1 MEKIALNGNV
11 RQNLSKSSKTQLRN
25 SARVPGVL
33 YAKGIESITVDVA
46 ASAINALVFTTK
58 THLINLVLDNQ
69 KEYDCVLKDYQFDPV
84 TDKVIHF
91 DLLGIVAGQKI
102 EIDIPIQFTGS
113 AIGVREGGQLQEF
126 MHKLTVLCLP
136 NQIPEHIEI
145 NIANLKIGSSIHVT
159 DLKIENAEILH
170 AQDTVIVGVV
180 PPKVI
185 IEEVKPET
193 EAPKEPEV
201 ITKGKEKSEE
211 E

>member
-33 YAKGIESITVDVA
+33 YAKGIEPITVDVA
-46 ASAINALVFTTK
+46 ASAINSLVFTTK

-69 KEYDCVLKDYQFDPV
+69 KEFDCVLKDYQFDPV

-102 EIDIPIQFTGS
+102 EIDIPIQFLGTPT
-113 AIGVREGGQLQEF
+113 GVREGGQLQEF
-126 MHKLTVLCLP
+126 MHKLTILCLP

-145 NIANLKIGSSIHVT
+145 NIGNLKIGSSIHVA

-170 AQDTVIVGVV
+170 AEDSVIVGVV
-180 PPKVI
+180 PPKV
-185 IEEVKPET
+185 VKEAEPGV
-193 EAPKEPEV
+193 EAPKEPE
-201 ITKGKEKSEE
+201 IIGKGKEKSEE

>member
-1 MEKIALNGNV
+1 MEKTALNGNV
-11 RQNLSKSSKTQLRN
+11 RQNFSKSSKTQLRN

-33 YAKGIESITVDVA
+33 YAKGIEPVSVDVA

-58 THLINLVLDNQ
+58 THLINLALDNQ

-84 TDKVIHF
+84 SDKVIHF
-91 DLLGIVAGQKI
+91 DLLGIVEGQKI
-102 EIDIPIQFTGS
+102 EIDIPLQFVGTPS
-113 AIGVREGGQLQEF
+113 GVREGGQLQEF
-126 MHKLTVLCLP
+126 LHKLTILCLP

-145 NIANLKIGSSIHVT
+145 NIANLKIGSSIHVA

-170 AQDTVIVGVV
+170 AQDAVIVGVV
-180 PPKVI
+180 PPKVVV
-185 IEEVKPET
+185 EEVKPET